1 MSTSIMSHNCREALY
16 KFLAFLFFC
25 SFMCLAFF
33 PIVVTV
39 LLTSCNEVAIGNV
52 TGVVRTQPFQC
63 RVGVSVE
70 GRDGVPWAGTMEG
83 VDCYLVRSCH
93 QTLGKFDHQTL
104 GKFDHETLG
113 KFDHETLG
121 KFDQNAEDARCQGVT
136 VAYNHIYRERSSCL
150 TVVFSKN
157 DQPLSTY
164 FGQMGCLLAI
174 LFCWTTLV
182 VSTLVVRHYSIR
194 VFD

>member
-1 MSTSIMSHNCREALY
+1 
-16 KFLAFLFFC
+16 LAFLFFC
-25 SFMCLAFF
+25 SFLCLAIF
-33 PIVVTV
+33 PIVATD
-39 LLTSCNEVAIGNV
+39 LLISCNEVAIGNV

-63 RVGVSVE
+63 RVDVSVE
-70 GRDGVPWAGTMEG
+70 GRDGVPWAGTMED

-93 QTLGKFDHQTL
+93 HTLGKFDHQ
-104 GKFDHETLG
+104 
-113 KFDHETLG
+113 TLG

-157 DQPLSTY
+157 DLPRSTY

-174 LFCWTTLV
+174 LLCWTTLV

>member
-1 MSTSIMSHNCREALY
+1 MSTSIMSPGRHDCREVLSNC
-16 KFLAFLFFC
+16 LAFLFFC
-25 SFMCLAFF
+25 SFLCLAIF
-33 PIVVTV
+33 PIVVPV

-52 TGVVRTQPFQC
+52 TGVVRTRPFQC
-63 RVGVSVE
+63 RVDVSVE
-70 GRDGVPWAGTMEG
+70 GRDGVPWAGTMED

-93 QTLGKFDHQTL
+93 QTLGKFDHQ
-104 GKFDHETLG
+104 TLG

-157 DQPLSTY
+157 DLPRSTY

-182 VSTLVVRHYSIR
+182 GSTLVVRYYSIR